1 MKVLDALA
9 RLCAVL
15 AGLLLTGIT
24 LMTCAS
30 LVGRNT
36 TGWTITGDFEIS
48 GFAAGAAIALFM
60 PLCQARR
67 GNIIVDFFTARASM
81 ATQHRLDRFGA
92 ALLALAMALMTWRT
106 TLGGISAFKSQAGSM
121 MVGVPEWW
129 VYLAMVPA
137 LALTAVIAAVQA
149 TFTTAVTTAS
159 ATTAKRPA

>member
-1 MKVLDALA
+1 MKLLDTLA

-36 TGWTITGDFEIS
+36 TGWTISGDFEIS

-67 GNIIVDFFTARASM
+67 GNIIVDFFTARAR
-81 ATQHRLDRFGA
+81 ARTQRGLDRVGA
-92 ALLALAMALMTWRT
+92 GLLALVMALLTWRT
-106 TLGGISAFKSQAGSM
+106 AIGGLSAYRSQAGSM
-121 MVGVPEWW
+121 MLGVPEWW
-129 VYLAMVPA
+129 VYAAMVPA
-137 LALTAVIAAVQA
+137 LALTALIAALQA
-149 TFTTAVTTAS
+149 ARGFT
-159 ATTAKRPA
+159 PAGAAR